1 MTKITESAKSHPRN
15 NDFDQQRISKLPILY
30 LAPLQGMTDRIY
42 RNLFPLYFKGV
53 DLAVAPFLSA
63 TKSIKPGSLLRDYS
77 PDQNSGIPTIPQI
90 MSSGPD
96 DFTRLANALFDIGY
110 VEVNWNLGC
119 PFRMVV
125 KKGRGAGMLCYP
137 ERIEAF
143 LEKAVPALKP
153 KLSIKLRL
161 GLKDPDDVLRLLPI
175 FNRFPLQEL
184 IIHPR
189 TGAQMYEGNVDL
201 DKFGK
206 CLELS
211 QHSLVYNGDV
221 TTVATYERLAERFGS
236 VHRWMIGRGLLGN
249 PFLAEEIKFQAA
261 RPYAEKVQ
269 ILRAFHDHLFAEYS
283 QILSGPA
290 HITNKMKE
298 FWTYSGSFLKDRE
311 EIRKQINKTHHRDAY
326 IAAVRNIFEELV

>member
-1 MTKITESAKSHPRN
+1 MTKIPESGKSHPWN
-15 NDFDQQRISKLPILY
+15 TDFDEQRIPKLPIVY

-63 TKSIKPGSLLRDYS
+63 TKSIKPGSLLRDHS

-90 MSSGPD
+90 MSSAPD

-110 VEVNWNLGC
+110 GEVNWNLGC

-125 KKGRGAGMLCYP
+125 KKGRGAGMLCRP
-137 ERIEAF
+137 DRIEAF

-161 GLKDPDDVLRLLPI
+161 GLKDPDEILELIPV
-175 FNRFPLQEL
+175 FNRFPLEEL

-189 TGAQMYEGNVDL
+189 TGAQMYGGNVDL
-201 DKFGK
+201 DRFGK
-206 CLELS
+206 CLDLS
-211 QHSLVYNGDV
+211 QHRVVYNGDV
-221 TTVATYERLAERFGS
+221 TTVETYERIAGRFGS

-261 RPYAEKVQ
+261 RPYDEKVG
-269 ILRAFHDHLFAEYS
+269 ILRAFHDHLFSEYS
-283 QILSGPA
+283 KILSGPA
-290 HITNKMKE
+290 HLTNKMKE
-298 FWTYSGSFLKDRE
+298 FWTYSGSFLRDRE
-311 EIRKQINKTHHRDAY
+311 KNRKSINKTHHRDQY
-326 IAAVRNIFEELV
+326 LAAVRDIFDDAL